1 MFRTLR
7 RSADYKRMPQAA
19 HYPIKTT
26 PMLPPGTFDG
36 KVAFITGGGTGLGKG
51 MATTLSHLGA
61 TVAITGRRK
70 HVLDDTAAEI
80 SEKTG
85 NPVLTA
91 GCDVRD
97 PVAVKEALQSIT
109 EQSNIPDIVI
119 NNAAGNFISP
129 TERLRVVF
137 CYFKCNTPGSP
148 GVIMKKRFQVQ
159 MLLILLS
166 ILFSRDLLMLPLR
179 LVKWLLPHKRL
190 ERKILEF

>member
-129 TERLRVVF
+129 TERLRIVF
-137 CYFKCNTPGSP
+137 KGSTAT
-148 GVIMKKRFQVQ
+148 
-159 MLLILLS
+159 
-166 ILFSRDLLMLPLR
+166 
-179 LVKWLLPHKRL
+179 
-190 ERKILEF
+190 

>member
-7 RSADYKRMPQAA
+7 RSADYKKMPQAV
-19 HYPIKTT
+19 HYPIKKT

-80 SEKTG
+80 SDKTG

-97 PVAVKEALQSIT
+97 PVAVKEALQAIT

-129 TERLRVVF
+129 TERLRIV
-137 CYFKCNTPGSP
+137 
-148 GVIMKKRFQVQ
+148 
-159 MLLILLS
+159 LS
-166 ILFSRDLLMLPLR
+166 QSWRDRDGPITVR
-179 LVKWLLPHKRL
+179 G
-190 ERKILEF
+190 RKN